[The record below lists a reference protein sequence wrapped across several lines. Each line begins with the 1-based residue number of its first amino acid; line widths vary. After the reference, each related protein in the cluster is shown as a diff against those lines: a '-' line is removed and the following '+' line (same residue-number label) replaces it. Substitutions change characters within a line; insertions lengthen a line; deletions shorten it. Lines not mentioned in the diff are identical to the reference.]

1 MDAWSNSRCEIYSQI
16 KGMDH
21 PIVSYT
27 TQAKKSWFPLIGIQ
41 SCKTTHLR
49 ISEFLSLT
57 LLPLGPGRPSGPW
70 KPYKI
75 DKGECHSSNFSQ
87 ELFFVSS
94 SRIDCCLILK
104 RISFGPSWIL
114 RKYGFE
120 DEVAQSFWKLDTLV
134 YKDALESLFVKS
146 TYKQYFQW
154 SVFDILD
161 LACVSGIQRV
171 VMV

>member
-1 MDAWSNSRCEIYSQI
+1 MDTWSNSRCEIYSQI

-21 PIVSYT
+21 PIASYA

-57 LLPLGPGRPSGPW
+57 LSPLGPGRPSGPW

-75 DKGECHSSNFSQ
+75 DKGECQSPNFSR

-114 RKYGFE
+114 RKYGLWLCKLLMYWLLLDFE
-120 DEVAQSFWKLDTLV
+120 TNIIWPQLNSKEVWFWR
-134 YKDALESLFVKS
+134 
-146 TYKQYFQW
+146 W
-154 SVFDILD
+154 SSSEL
-161 LACVSGIQRV
+161 LKTWHTCL
-171 VMV
+171 